1 MVSDEVHLMGRT
13 ALVVGAA
20 SGIGAA
26 VARGLAAEGARV
38 FCADLDLDGAR
49 AVASGLPGASALAL
63 DVREEASWV
72 ASFDAVLDAAGKLDV
87 FVNAVGISSGS
98 PLAETAFAEWRRIL
112 SVNLDGAF
120 LGTKHALAAMKAGA
134 IVHVGSA
141 SGTQAAAGAAA
152 YSASKAGLAMLV
164 KAAAK
169 ECRAAG
175 RPIRVNLVS
184 PGGVKTPLWRSM
196 PFFRELVEKTGSEEG
211 AFAAMGAA
219 GGGTF
224 AEPEEIARVVCFLA
238 SDAATR
244 VTGVD
249 LLADDGYVL

>member
-1 MVSDEVHLMGRT
+1 MGMT
-13 ALVVGAA
+13 ALVAGAA

-38 FCADLDLDGAR
+38 FCADLDLEGAR
-49 AVASGLPGASALAL
+49 AVASGLPGASALVL
-63 DVREEASWV
+63 DVRNEESW
-72 ASFDAVLDAAGKLDV
+72 SAAFGAALRESGRVDV
-87 FVNAVGISSGS
+87 FVNAVGVSAAS
-98 PLAETAFAEWRRIL
+98 PLAETDFAEWRRVL

-120 LGTKHALAAMKAGA
+120 LGTKHALRVMKAGA

-184 PGGVKTPLWRSM
+184 PAGVKTPLWRSM
-196 PFFRELVEKTGSEEG
+196 PFFRDLVEKTGSEEA

-219 GGGTF
+219 GGGSF
-224 AEPEEIARVVCFLA
+224 AEPEEVARVVCFLA
-238 SDAATR
+238 SDAASR

>member
-1 MVSDEVHLMGRT
+1 MTTGPRV
-13 ALVVGAA
+13 ALVAGAA

-26 VARGLAAEGARV
+26 VARALAAGGARV

-49 AVASGLPGASALAL
+49 RVAADLPGGAPLAL
-63 DVREEASWV
+63 DAREEASWE
-72 ASFDAVLDAAGKLDV
+72 AAFGAVLDAAGRLDV
-87 FVNAVGISSGS
+87 FVNAVGISAGT
-98 PLAETAFAEWRRIL
+98 PLHDMAFAEWRRVL

-120 LGTKHALAAMKAGA
+120 LGTKHALRSMSKGA

-152 YSASKAGLAMLV
+152 YSASKAGLSMLV

-175 RPIRVNLVS
+175 RAIRVNAVS
-184 PGGVKTPLWRSM
+184 PAGVKTPLWRTM
-196 PFFRELVEKTGSEEG
+196 PFFADLVAKTGSEE
-211 AFAAMGAA
+211 AAYAAMEAA
-219 GGGTF
+219 GGGRF
-224 AEPEEIARVVCFLA
+224 ATPEEIARVVCFLA
-238 SDAATR
+238 SDAASQ